1 MSVYLPTQRIRFI
14 DTLNYLPMSLEKM
27 PKVMG
32 LPDTLKKGFFP
43 HGFNT
48 IENFDKQFPSHPDIA
63 YYDPDSM
70 NPRSQRSL
78 CTVAQWSLQ
87 WAIWSQQRIGSIL
100 PKRCRGLN
108 ESCTGIQRQIHDDD
122 RTIWQWASRPIWGM
136 HNNSRSSQQH
146 ISQTLPEAKHNRAH
160 IQSWGPSQQPL
171 HK

>member
-1 MSVYLPTQRIRFI
+1 MANGNSNLSPEIITTGAKVMSVYLPTQRIRFI

-63 YYDPDSM
+63 YYDPDAM

-78 CTVAQWSLQ
+78 CTVAQ
-87 WAIWSQQRIGSIL
+87 
-100 PKRCRGLN
+100 
-108 ESCTGIQRQIHDDD
+108 
-122 RTIWQWASRPIWGM
+122 
-136 HNNSRSSQQH
+136 
-146 ISQTLPEAKHNRAH
+146 
-160 IQSWGPSQQPL
+160 
-171 HK
+171 